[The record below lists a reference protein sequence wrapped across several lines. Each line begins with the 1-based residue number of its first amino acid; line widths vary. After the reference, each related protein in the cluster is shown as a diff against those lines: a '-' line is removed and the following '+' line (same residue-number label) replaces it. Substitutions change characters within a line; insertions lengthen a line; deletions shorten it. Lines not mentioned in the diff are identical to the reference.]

1 MQAWSFSKYLI
12 QSFPPDRAEAKD
24 RWTFGLYE
32 ILDERNNPVDPRV
45 LHVIYCGAVEVAAD
59 EVPEAD
65 DPLFTP
71 KLEDIVVKKWKKARS
86 NSS

>member
-1 MQAWSFSKYLI
+1 MVVLEVSDSVL
-12 QSFPPDRAEAKD
+12 PPGPGRGQGPLDLR
-24 RWTFGLYE
+24 LYE

-71 KLEDIVVKKWKKARS
+71 KLEDIVVKKWKAARAN
-86 NSS
+86 NS

>member
-1 MQAWSFSKYLI
+1 MQAWSYSKYLI

-32 ILDERNNPVDPRV
+32 ILDDRQNPVDPKV
-45 LHVIYCGAVEVAAD
+45 LHVMYCGAVEVEAS
-59 EVPEAD
+59 EVPDAA

-71 KLEDIVVKKWKKARS
+71 KLEDVVVEKWKAARKNDS
-86 NSS
+86 